1 MKRKIKLFSA
11 IASLCLAVALMA
23 FGVYAASQVT
33 YTLSGTVEYTVNN
46 ALVKVTGQYQTVSTL
61 KGYTEETVK
70 TESAWGEPTALAN
83 GVDATGDYTDSVK
96 EGSDTL
102 TVDFAETPAVKV
114 KLTVQN
120 IMQEYKATIA
130 VEITPATQ
138 EDNFKVIRGD
148 SVTEVNANNS
158 ATLTFYIF
166 IEDVTKDVAS
176 TSYSIKLT
184 IEQGAKVT
192 V

>member
-33 YTLSGTVEYTVNN
+33 YTLKGTVEYTVNN

-70 TESAWGEPTALAN
+70 TESNWGELTQLTN
-83 GVDATGDYTDSVK
+83 GVDATGDYTNSVK
-96 EGSDTL
+96 AGEDTL
-102 TVDFAETPAVKV
+102 DVNFADTSAVKV
-114 KLTVQN
+114 ELTVQN

-138 EDNFKVIRGD
+138 NGNFKVIQDGN
-148 SVTEVNANNS
+148 VTEVGANDS
-158 ATLTFYIF
+158 EVLTFYIF
-166 IEDVTKDVAS
+166 IENVAKDVES

-184 IEQGAKVT
+184 IGQGAKVT